1 MFKRLFIIGILLAV
15 ASWVQAQSDK
25 DLVSVNP
32 KAVTTVAK
40 TDHNPTKSLL
50 LSLIPGGGQIY
61 NGQAWKI
68 PIIYAALGTV
78 GYFTYTYYSDMRMF
92 RKEYLSIG
100 QSGTSTLPGYEG
112 LSGYYIYSYY
122 QSSNKNFQL
131 FTIITVAVYGL
142 NLLDAYV
149 FGHLYDFNVSD
160 DLTMRLTPS
169 VAPDFG
175 SPSGLAPSVNLSFT
189 F

>member
-1 MFKRLFIIGILLAV
+1 MM
-15 ASWVQAQSDK
+15 VQAQDNK
-25 DLVSVNP
+25 ELVSVNP
-32 KAVTTVAK
+32 SAVTTVAK
-40 TDHNPTKSLL
+40 TDHNPTKALL
-50 LSLIPGGGQIY
+50 LSIIPGGGQIY

-68 PIIYAALGTV
+68 PIFYAGLGTV
-78 GYFTYTYYSDMRMF
+78 GYFAYNYYSDMMMF
-92 RKEYLSIG
+92 RKEYLRVG
-100 QSGTSTLPGYEG
+100 QNGTSELPGYEG
-112 LSGYYIYSYY
+112 LSGYYLYNYY

-160 DLTMRLTPS
+160 DLTMHISPS
-169 VAPDFG
+169 VAPDFSSKMG
-175 SPSGLAPSVNLSFT
+175 FAPSVNLSFT